1 MEAHYQ
7 PIYELTRGDAF
18 QELHNQIVESIH
30 YGALAIVDTKGN
42 LLASAGDPYTITYL
56 RSTAK
61 PFQALPFLE
70 EGGKEFY
77 HLNDKDIAFIC
88 SSHSGTDA
96 HYQAA
101 LDLQAKCGVLESDL
115 LCGVHPPMHEPT
127 AQSLRMRGEQPTPN
141 RHNCSGKYTGMI
153 AYARMR
159 HLDYKDYIN
168 PNHPIQQTIRMT
180 FAQMCNLPVDKVIV
194 GTDGCSA
201 PNFAVPLYNA
211 AWAYARLCDPNSG
224 AVEPPK
230 RAQACQFIT
239 QAMRAH
245 PEMVGGPE
253 RFDTR
258 LMEVAKGKLVSK
270 GGAEGY
276 QGLGIMP
283 NALGEGSPAIGI
295 AIKIS
300 DGDLKGRAISAISLE
315 VLRQLQVLST
325 NELEE
330 LAEFGPIVPLRNFR
344 NYTVGVGKPNLKLE
358 WKK

>member
-1 MEAHYQ
+1 
-7 PIYELTRGDAF
+7 
-18 QELHNQIVESIH
+18 
-30 YGALAIVDTKGN
+30 
-42 LLASAGDPYTITYL
+42 
-56 RSTAK
+56 
-61 PFQALPFLE
+61 
-70 EGGKEFY
+70 Y
-77 HLNDKDIAFIC
+77 HLNDKDIALIC

-115 LCGVHPPMHEPT
+115 LCGTHPPMHEPT
-127 AQSLRMRGEQPTPN
+127 ALALRLRGEQPTPN
-141 RHNCSGKYTGMI
+141 RHNCSGKHSGMI

-168 PNHPIQQTIRMT
+168 PNHPIQQTIRVT
-180 FAQMCNLPVDKVIV
+180 FAQMCNLTAENVIV

-211 AWAYARLCDPNSG
+211 AWAYARLCDPSSG
-224 AVEPPK
+224 SVEPPQ
-230 RAQACQFIT
+230 RVQACQLIT
-239 QAMRAH
+239 HAMIAH
-245 PEMVGGPE
+245 PEMVGGPD

-283 NALGEGSPAIGI
+283 NALGESSPAIGI

-315 VLRQLQVLST
+315 VLRQLQVLNT

-344 NYTVGVGKPNLKLE
+344 SYTVGMGKPNLKLE
-358 WKK
+358 WKE